1 MTGELP
7 ASRQVLRLHT
17 ATKWP
22 RPNLQQAKV
31 SQPSARN
38 ASSHSH
44 VNNLRF
50 GLAVALQ
57 TPEVG
62 HEACFATTTAAR
74 GDVFVGFR

>member
-1 MTGELP
+1 MTEELP
-7 ASRQVLRLHT
+7 ASPQVLRPHT

-22 RPNLQQAKV
+22 FPNLQQARV
-31 SQPSARN
+31 SQPAARN
-38 ASSHSH
+38 AGFHSH
-44 VNNLRF
+44 INNLRF

-62 HEACFATTTAAR
+62 YEACFATTTAR